1 MKKYY
6 GYLGS
11 APHLAF
17 TSILIGSVY
26 WQQFMT
32 SIYKDDIALPGIAAT
47 AVVFG
52 LFLGYYYKIAVTN
65 DSPEPLRLKPLSLSI
80 LILNLVLLGMSFP
93 IIVFVLWFSAT
104 GQASDHSKYVMSV
117 TYVLSIAVGI
127 FAIFSAPRDK
137 MKQ

>member
-1 MKKYY
+1 MKNYY

-17 TSILIGSVY
+17 TSILIGSVF

-32 SIYKDDIALPGIAAT
+32 STHKDGITLPGIAAT
-47 AVVFG
+47 ALVFG
-52 LFLGYYYKIAVTN
+52 LFLGYCYKIVVTN
-65 DSPEPLRLKPLSLSI
+65 NSPEPLPLKMLPLSVLIINLS
-80 LILNLVLLGMSFP
+80 LLGMLFP
-93 IIVFVLWFSAT
+93 IT
-104 GQASDHSKYVMSV
+104 GQASDHSEYVMSV

-137 MKQ
+137 VKQ